1 MKRNTHSLQR
11 LLPVL
16 VLALFLLLAGLTAL
30 RSAAAY
36 KKILA
41 RSDRLDRATAL
52 AYITE
57 KARQND
63 VPGALRLGQIG
74 DCEALVITQG
84 EAVLYDTYI
93 YCYEGSLRE
102 LMIKRELTAEADMG
116 RCLLP
121 MEGLELELE
130 GTLLK
135 IRCPGPEGETL
146 ERAVALRS
154 LEVTP

>member
-1 MKRNTHSLQR
+1 MKSTHSLQR

-16 VLALFLLLAGLTAL
+16 VLALFLLLAGLTVV

-36 KKILA
+36 QKILG
-41 RSDRLDRATAL
+41 RSDRLDRAMAL
-52 AYITE
+52 TYIAE

-63 VPGALRLGQIG
+63 APGALRLGQIG
-74 DCEALVITQG
+74 DCQALVITQG

-121 MEGLELELE
+121 MEGLELEPE
-130 GTLLK
+130 GMLLK
-135 IRCPGPEGETL
+135 IRCPGPGGETL

>member
-1 MKRNTHSLQR
+1 MKSTHSLQR

-16 VLALFLLLAGLTAL
+16 VLALFLLLAGLTVV

-36 KKILA
+36 QKILG
-41 RSDRLDRATAL
+41 RSDRLDRAMAL
-52 AYITE
+52 TYIAE

-63 VPGALRLGQIG
+63 APGALRLGQIG
-74 DCEALVITQG
+74 DCQALVITQG

-121 MEGLELELE
+121 MEGLELEPE

-135 IRCPGPEGETL
+135 IRCPGPGGEML

>member
-1 MKRNTHSLQR
+1 MKSTHSLQR

-16 VLALFLLLAGLTAL
+16 VLALFLLLAGLTVI

-36 KKILA
+36 QKILG
-41 RSDRLDRATAL
+41 RSDRLDRAMAL
-52 AYITE
+52 TYIAE

-63 VPGALRLGQIG
+63 APGARRLGRIG
-74 DCEALVITQG
+74 DCQALVITQG

-102 LMIKRELTAEADMG
+102 LMIKRELTPEADMG

-121 MEGLELELE
+121 MEGLELEPE

-135 IRCPGPEGETL
+135 IRCPGPGGEML

>member
-1 MKRNTHSLQR
+1 MKSTHSLQR

-16 VLALFLLLAGLTAL
+16 VLALFLLLAGLTVV

-36 KKILA
+36 QKILG
-41 RSDRLDRATAL
+41 RSDRLDRAMAL
-52 AYITE
+52 TYIAE

-63 VPGALRLGQIG
+63 APGALRLGRIG
-74 DCEALVITQG
+74 DCQALVITQG

-102 LMIKRELTAEADMG
+102 LMIKRELTPEADMG

-135 IRCPGPEGETL
+135 IRCPGPGGEML

>member
-1 MKRNTHSLQR
+1 MKSTHSLQR

-16 VLALFLLLAGLTAL
+16 VLALFLLLAGLTVI
-30 RSAAAY
+30 RSAGAY
-36 KKILA
+36 QKILG
-41 RSDRLDRATAL
+41 RSDRLDRAMAL
-52 AYITE
+52 TYIAE

-63 VPGALRLGQIG
+63 APGALRLGRIG
-74 DCEALVITQG
+74 DCQALVITQG

-102 LMIKRELTAEADMG
+102 LMIKRELTPEADMG

>member
-1 MKRNTHSLQR
+1 MKSTHSLQR

-16 VLALFLLLAGLTAL
+16 VLALFLLLAGLTVV

-36 KKILA
+36 QKILG
-41 RSDRLDRATAL
+41 RSDRLDRAMAL
-52 AYITE
+52 TYIAE

-63 VPGALRLGQIG
+63 APGALRLGRIG
-74 DCEALVITQG
+74 DCQALVITQG

-102 LMIKRELTAEADMG
+102 LMIKRELTPEADMG

-121 MEGLELELE
+121 MEGLELEPE

-135 IRCPGPEGETL
+135 IRCPGPGGEML

>member
-1 MKRNTHSLQR
+1 MKSTHSLQR

-16 VLALFLLLAGLTAL
+16 VLALFLLLAGLTVV

-36 KKILA
+36 QKILG
-41 RSDRLDRATAL
+41 RSDRLDRAMAL
-52 AYITE
+52 TYIAE

-63 VPGALRLGQIG
+63 APGALRLGRIG
-74 DCEALVITQG
+74 DCRALVITQG

-102 LMIKRELTAEADMG
+102 LMIKRELTPEADMG

-121 MEGLELELE
+121 MEGLELEPE

-135 IRCPGPEGETL
+135 IRCPGPGGEML

>member
-1 MKRNTHSLQR
+1 MNRPTHSLQR

-36 KKILA
+36 KKILD

-63 VPGALRLGQIG
+63 VPGALRLGHIG
-74 DCEALVITQG
+74 DCEALVIRQG
-84 EAVLYDTYI
+84 EEIFYDTYI
-93 YCYEGSLRE
+93 YCYGGSLRE
-102 LMIKRELTAEADMG
+102 LMIKAELAPSPDMG
-116 RCLLP
+116 RSLLP

-130 GTLLK
+130 GSLLTV
-135 IRCPGPEGETL
+135 RCPGPEGGAL
-146 ERAVALRS
+146 ERSVALVSR
-154 LEVTP
+154 EVAP

>member
-1 MKRNTHSLQR
+1 MKSTHSLQR

-16 VLALFLLLAGLTAL
+16 VLALFLLLAGLTVI

-36 KKILA
+36 QKILG
-41 RSDRLDRATAL
+41 RSDRLDRAMAL
-52 AYITE
+52 TYIAE

-63 VPGALRLGQIG
+63 TPGALRLGRIG
-74 DCEALVITQG
+74 DCQALVITQG

-102 LMIKRELTAEADMG
+102 LMIKRELTPEADMG

-121 MEGLELELE
+121 MEGLELEPE
-130 GTLLK
+130 GMLLK
-135 IRCPGPEGETL
+135 IRCPGPGGEML

>member
-1 MKRNTHSLQR
+1 MKSTHSLQR

-16 VLALFLLLAGLTAL
+16 VLALFLLLAGLTVV

-36 KKILA
+36 QKILG
-41 RSDRLDRATAL
+41 RSDRLDRAMAL
-52 AYITE
+52 TYIAE

-63 VPGALRLGQIG
+63 APGALRLGRIG
-74 DCEALVITQG
+74 DCQALVITQG

-102 LMIKRELTAEADMG
+102 LMIKRELTPEADMG

-121 MEGLELELE
+121 MEGLELEPE

-135 IRCPGPEGETL
+135 IRCPGPGGETL

>member
-1 MKRNTHSLQR
+1 MKSTHSLQR

-16 VLALFLLLAGLTAL
+16 VLALFLLLAGLTVI
-30 RSAAAY
+30 RSAGAY
-36 KKILA
+36 QKILS
-41 RSDRLDRATAL
+41 RSDRLDRAMAL
-52 AYITE
+52 TYIAE

-63 VPGALRLGQIG
+63 APGALRLGRIG
-74 DCEALVITQG
+74 DCQALVITQG

-102 LMIKRELTAEADMG
+102 LMIKRELTPEADMG

-121 MEGLELELE
+121 MEGLELEPE